1 MTILGKVLVYVNLL
15 FSLVVAFFITQSYVK
30 RTQWKTA
37 YDDAIKVKTAVEA
50 QRDQYMKEA
59 HEATDKGDKL
69 LGKERLE
76 KEKVLQD
83 KNARDNEVKDLRAQL
98 EKQKETIAKHNLS
111 GQGVQSEV
119 DRLSKQAE
127 GLQKMLADAN
137 KRLDDQAKTVED
149 FRQRAVKAEIDNK
162 SLVDRNNELLRVV
175 MEKEQDLIRIK
186 SAPGG
191 AAVSSTTTL
200 ATNNPP
206 PADVSGRVKSYDPT
220 SGLIEITI
228 GSDAGI
234 LKGHT
239 LQVYRLEPNGQ
250 YVGVMRILEV
260 KPTEAVGKM
269 INRPRTPVQV
279 NDKVA
284 NKIG

>member
-1 MTILGKVLVYVNLL
+1 MTLLGKVLVFVNLG
-15 FSLVVAFFITQSYVK
+15 FSLVVVYFITQSYVT
-30 RTQWKTA
+30 RTNWATA
-37 YDDAIKVKTAVEA
+37 YRNADTALKATEAQRNQYMQEKDDAIKRGSELVTAERTAKEKAQQEKTACDKELATVRAQVKTQETIIAK
-50 QRDQYMKEA
+50 YN
-59 HEATDKGDKL
+59 
-69 LGKERLE
+69 LGTGG
-76 KEKVLQD
+76 QQ
-83 KNARDNEVKDLRAQL
+83 NEV
-98 EKQKETIAKHNLS
+98 E
-111 GQGVQSEV
+111 
-119 DRLSKQAE
+119 RLSKQAE

-137 KRLDDQAKTVED
+137 KQRDDDAKKVED

-162 SLVDRNNELLRVV
+162 SLIARNNELLAVV
-175 MEKEQDLIRIK
+175 LEKEQDLIRIK

-191 AAVSSTTTL
+191 AAVTPSSLT
-200 ATNNPP
+200 ANNPP
-206 PADVSGRVKSYDPT
+206 PGDVSGRVKNYDPT
-220 SGLIEITI
+220 SGLLTITI

-250 YVGVMRILEV
+250 YVGTMRILEV

-284 NKIG
+284 NKIS

>member
-37 YDDAIKVKTAVEA
+37 YDNAVQVKTAAEA

-59 HEATDKGDKL
+59 HEATDNGNKML
-69 LGKERLE
+69 AKERLE

-83 KNARDNEVKDLRAQL
+83 KNACDAAVKDLRAQL
-98 EKQKETIAKHNLS
+98 EKQKETIAKYNL
-111 GQGVQSEV
+111 GTGGHQTEV
-119 DRLSKQAE
+119 ERLSKRSE
-127 GLQKMLADAN
+127 NLEKMLADAN

-175 MEKEQDLIRIK
+175 MEKEQDLIRVK

-191 AAVSSTTTL
+191 AAVTSTTSL
-200 ATNNPP
+200 AANNPP
-206 PADVSGRVKSYDPT
+206 PGDVSGRVKRYDPT

-284 NKIG
+284 SKIS